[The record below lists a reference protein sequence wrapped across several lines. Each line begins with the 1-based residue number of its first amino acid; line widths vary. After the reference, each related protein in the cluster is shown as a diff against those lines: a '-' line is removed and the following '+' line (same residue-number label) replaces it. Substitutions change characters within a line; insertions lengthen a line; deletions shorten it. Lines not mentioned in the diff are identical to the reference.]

1 MGFDRFLL
9 GVGGE
14 RRYAGR
20 TARPDV
26 LRKRPY
32 RKAHIHPAAADRS
45 PDRETLSTVTWPLF
59 PSAAE

>member
-1 MGFDRFLL
+1 MGLDRCLL
-9 GVGGE
+9 GMGGA
-14 RRYAGR
+14 RRDAGL
-20 TARPDV
+20 TALQDV

-32 RKAHIHPAAADRS
+32 REARIHPAAADRS